1 MLFDSE
7 DKVGKNG
14 GMGGPLLISLHSNS
28 NLTATHKQKYFCE
41 SFGIQAGI

>member
-7 DKVGKNG
+7 VKAGKNC
-14 GMGGPLLISLHSNS
+14 GMGGPLLISLHSIS

-41 SFGIQAGI
+41 SFGIQAEI